1 MHLLL
6 LSICKWYKVN
16 VWGRLCFTVQIKAA
30 AGWMMQALST
40 CTSSLLGFEQAE
52 CWTAMTSDINYNQ
65 EEESAARNLQIRNI
79 HTRRNL
85 IIKGTLCGGMIALWC
100 EQWEADPNFW
110 ERVFM
115 ESKGLCLDR
124 AQAGGLGGSSVRPT
138 THRRISPRLKSPW
151 LI

>member
-1 MHLLL
+1 MCEVALA
-6 LSICKWYKVN
+6 SRSRFKP
-16 VWGRLCFTVQIKAA
+16 A
-30 AGWMMQALST
+30 AGWMMQTSST

-79 HTRRNL
+79 HTLRNL

-100 EQWEADPNFW
+100 EQWEVDPNFW

-124 AQAGGLGGSSVRPT
+124 AQAGGLLCVCVGGGAHRPPNHAQENFT
-138 THRRISPRLKSPW
+138 TIKDPW